1 MIVMDAGNGS
11 GKQILRKRP
20 YNPSADIPT
29 PVNERFPLPELAFLL
44 DVPATECMK
53 RIAARG
59 AVSELYEKRRFLEEA
74 RSCYEY
80 IWPAQY
86 PVINGTMSVR
96 EIEKMIRD
104 TVSRRMGI

>member
-1 MIVMDAGNGS
+1 
-11 GKQILRKRP
+11 
-20 YNPSADIPT
+20 
-29 PVNERFPLPELAFLL
+29 
-44 DVPATECMK
+44 MK

-80 IWPAQY
+80 IWPVQY